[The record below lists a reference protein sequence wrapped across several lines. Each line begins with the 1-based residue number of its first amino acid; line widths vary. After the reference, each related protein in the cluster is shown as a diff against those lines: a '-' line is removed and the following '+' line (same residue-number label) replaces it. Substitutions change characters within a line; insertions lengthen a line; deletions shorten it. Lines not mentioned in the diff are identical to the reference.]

1 MGQPDA
7 TVRRLPSGEP
17 QSHSSALPRIPALD
31 RSVLGLRPVTGETEL
46 DVLVEEIADLRPL
59 PPIAAQVLQIAEGD
73 TFSAHELAQAI
84 SSDPALTARVL
95 RVANSAYYGF
105 PRRITTIRDAVVLL
119 GFRQV
124 RSTLLATSAIR
135 SMLAYDDLDGNTFWR
150 HSITVGL
157 LAQLLARHEGVHQD
171 EAFTAGVL
179 HNVGRLALVQ
189 ARPEAF
195 RRAIELA
202 NGRGISLHDA
212 ERYVFGFTDAEV
224 GGALA
229 RHWRFPGDLADAIA
243 EHAVDPADFE
253 DHSSLAALVA
263 RARSFAAA
271 HGVTD
276 GVERPL
282 PPPAPTRPPI
292 SAFAA
297 TMVAMSP
304 ADLPDPA
311 GCGSSQRLSLAV
323 EPALDQLL
331 AEQGGFEHVLDR
343 AAAFVEHTAASP

>member
-7 TVRRLPSGEP
+7 TARRLPPGEP
-17 QSHSSALPRIPALD
+17 QSHSSALPRVPALD
-31 RSVLGLRPVTGETEL
+31 RSVLGSCPVTGVAEL

-135 SMLAYDDLDGNTFWR
+135 SMPSYDDIDGAAFWR
-150 HSITVGL
+150 YSITVGL
-157 LAQLLARHEGVHQD
+157 LAQLLARHEGVPQD

-195 RRAIELA
+195 RRATELA
-202 NGRGISLHDA
+202 TGRGISLHEA

-229 RHWRFPGDLADAIA
+229 RHWRFPAGLAEAIA
-243 EHAVDPADFE
+243 DHALAPSEFDDQR
-253 DHSSLAALVA
+253 SLAALVA
-263 RARSFAAA
+263 RARAFAAA
-271 HGVTD
+271 HGITD

-282 PPPAPTRPPI
+282 PPPAPTPPSI

-304 ADLPDPA
+304 ADLPAPA
-311 GCGSSQRLSLAV
+311 ECGSAQRLAIAV

>member
-1 MGQPDA
+1 M
-7 TVRRLPSGEP
+7 
-17 QSHSSALPRIPALD
+17 
-31 RSVLGLRPVTGETEL
+31 TEL

-124 RSTLLATSAIR
+124 RSTLLATAAIR
-135 SMLAYDDLDGNTFWR
+135 SMPSYDDIDAGAFWR

-157 LAQLLARHEGVHQD
+157 LAELLARHEGAHQD

-179 HNVGRLALVQ
+179 HNVGRLALQQ

-195 RRAIELA
+195 RHAVELA
-202 NGRGISLHDA
+202 AARGISLHEA
-212 ERYVFGFTDAEV
+212 ERHIFGFTDAEV

-229 RHWRFPGDLADAIA
+229 CHWRFPEHLATAIGR
-243 EHAVDPADFE
+243 HALEPADVS
-253 DHSSLAALVA
+253 DQGTLAALVVRA
-263 RARSFAAA
+263 RAFARAQRI
-271 HGVTD
+271 TD
-276 GVERPL
+276 GVERPT
-282 PPPAPTRPPI
+282 PPPPPVP
-292 SAFAA
+292 SSRAAFAA
-297 TMVAMSP
+297 TTMVAMGP
-304 ADLPDPA
+304 ADLPEPA
-311 GCGSSQRLSLAV
+311 RCGSPHRPPVST

-331 AEQGGFEHVLDR
+331 AEEGGIGHVLDR